1 MKGRPPSRL
10 VPVTQIKRAER
21 QQWVDIPGGEDMP
34 VNSVRNLAVRKMDV
48 LVSRSDSGW
57 HVFPN
62 ACPGTAL
69 PLHMGRIS
77 GETLFCPWR
86 TCAFDVRT
94 GKRTAGSGQDSKPLT
109 LRRNEGRIQLGI
121 WE

>member
-1 MKGRPPSRL
+1 
-10 VPVTQIKRAER
+10 
-21 QQWVDIPGGEDMP
+21 MP